1 VNDHHPEIIRREPV
15 GAADPVSGP
24 ETGVAVAR
32 VRGVRCEPAFA
43 PVSVEDNRQV
53 PERQRI
59 AAVVREHDVRGR
71 DFQHQVG
78 AVIIAQT
85 GGDDGPTTDLV
96 LEVTASDVALTHNG
110 GDTLALG
117 DLTVVLDADG
127 SERRFTPDAANTS
140 DGDARLRPGD
150 RISRAHGFPSDDLG
164 VMVVHDPS
172 NSVLVDDRERIPA

>member
-1 VNDHHPEIIRREPV
+1 MRSMVPHRTGADDPSDRRPAVRGESTGHGCVSEDARVELAAGPSRAQSEVV
-15 GAADPVSGP
+15 GVTIL
-24 ETGVAVAR
+24 TGVV
-32 VRGVRCEPAFA
+32 V
-43 PVSVEDNRQV
+43 
-53 PERQRI
+53 I
-59 AAVVREHDVRGR
+59 AALT
-71 DFQHQVG
+71 VG

>member
-1 VNDHHPEIIRREPV
+1 MTRRELRQPRAKTGGQRSEPGS
-15 GAADPVSGP
+15 GAASPRAQSEVVGVTIL
-24 ETGVAVAR
+24 TGVV
-32 VRGVRCEPAFA
+32 V
-43 PVSVEDNRQV
+43 
-53 PERQRI
+53 I
-59 AAVVREHDVRGR
+59 AALT
-71 DFQHQVG
+71 VG